1 MCAGKI
7 TVAVARRTGG
17 YHCHDGRLCHG
28 DGTRSDLGVQEELEG
43 KEHISNCTLYMLSLI
58 PSEIPI
64 CRHQADSWISEVRVS
79 KRGLENESEHW

>member
-1 MCAGKI
+1 MGNNREVLEEKGF
-7 TVAVARRTGG
+7 AVGVGDHCGYSGENWG

-58 PSEIPI
+58 TSGILI
-64 CRHQADSWISEVRVS
+64 
-79 KRGLENESEHW
+79 